1 MTDAAGGPGAAR
13 SMMDGA
19 AAPILR
25 CTGIVK
31 SFPGVRA
38 LRGVD
43 FAVLPGRV
51 HGLVGENGAG
61 KSTLAKVI
69 AGVYRPDAGILE
81 LDGRPLALRGAD
93 EALAQGIVTV
103 HQDVNLVTSQTVAE
117 NIFLNHEPTSGPLGF
132 IRGREMRARTAE
144 LLARCHVEASPDA
157 LVSDLPNDVRKMVQI
172 VKAVSRRARVLL
184 LDEPTSALT
193 ETEVRVVLRLIREL
207 AGQGVGIVFISH
219 YLSEVFE
226 ITDDITVLRDGEVT
240 LACPTAS
247 THVGAVVEAMLGR
260 KLAAQELRPQRG
272 EPGPPVLEV
281 EGLSLRNGP
290 RDISFTVGRGEVLG
304 ITGLTGSGLTE
315 LAKALFAAPGLK
327 REAGRIRVDGED
339 RTPADPAEALGTGM
353 ALLTNDRL
361 REGILLDFPLVDNV
375 CLPILDRFRKA
386 LGLLD
391 AGAMRAT
398 AARAVERFKVRTTGP
413 TALARTLSGGNQ
425 QKVLFAKWLE
435 TRPKVFVMDEPTI
448 GVDVGSKADIRAA
461 IEEIAASGVGIVL
474 ITAELDELTSLC
486 DRVLVMFRGA
496 LVAELKGAE
505 IERVRILHASVSG
518 LPA

>member
-1 MTDAAGGPGAAR
+1 MATEGAEQRA
-13 SMMDGA
+13 
-19 AAPILR
+19 ILR
-25 CTGIVK
+25 ATGIVK

-43 FAVLPGRV
+43 FAVHPGRV

-61 KSTLAKVI
+61 KSTLAKII
-69 AGVYRPDAGILE
+69 AGVYRPDAGKLE
-81 LDGRPLALRGAD
+81 LEGRPLTLRGAD

-103 HQDVNLVTSQTVAE
+103 HQDVNLVLSQTVAE
-117 NIFLNHEPTSGPLGF
+117 NIFLNHEPTAGPLGL
-132 IRGREMRARTAE
+132 IRNGELRLRTAE

-157 LVSDLPNDVRKMVQI
+157 LVADLPNDIRKMVQI
-172 VKAVSRRARVLL
+172 VKAVSRQARVLL
-184 LDEPTSALT
+184 LDEPTSSLT

-207 AGQGVGIVFISH
+207 AAQGVGIVFISH

-226 ITDDITVLRDGEVT
+226 LADEVTVLRDGEVV
-240 LACPTAS
+240 LAREAAAT
-247 THVGAVVEAMLGR
+247 GIGEVVEAMLGR
-260 KLAAQELRPQRG
+260 RLAAQELRPQRAAA
-272 EPGPPVLEV
+272 GPPVLEV
-281 EGLSLRNGP
+281 ENLSVRGGP
-290 RDISFTVGRGEVLG
+290 QGVSFAVGRGEVLG
-304 ITGLTGSGLTE
+304 VTGLTGSGLTE

-327 REAGRIRVDGED
+327 RDGGRIRIDGEE
-339 RTPADPAEALGTGM
+339 RTPSDPTDALAAGM

-375 CLPILDRFRKA
+375 CLPILGRFAGA

-391 AGAMRAT
+391 GKAMRDT

-461 IEEIAASGVGIVL
+461 IEEIAAGGVGVVL

-486 DRVLVMFRGA
+486 DRVLVMFRGRF
-496 LVAELKGAE
+496 VAEFAGDAV
-505 IERVRILHASVSG
+505 ERAAILHASVSG
-518 LPA
+518 LQAS